1 MFNFRITTIGSVI
14 AALLSLMVVAVIAT
28 SLYAVQE
35 IGGARNLWS
44 YFENNPT
51 RKIGYLQKLNA
62 AMGYGGMIHQFK
74 RYEIDH
80 KRSRIGKVK
89 KKAKLARRIIASYR
103 KLGVNKKEDKALASI
118 EKILTQY
125 TKALSTVKALIKEG
139 KTPKAIDRKIRIRDR
154 NALRAFTILNVEIIQ
169 ARKVSAD
176 AVYKSFDRIL
186 GLMKW
191 FAIIGG
197 SVLVVL
203 ALGMVWFAIIRLG
216 RPLKGMTCLVT
227 DLARGKLDIEI
238 PWQNRRDEVGDI
250 SRAVQI
256 FKDNALRSR
265 ELEAEQDA
273 LQEKAKQEKH
283 KLMNRLADEFENSI
297 CNFVEMVSTAADDLT
312 TTAESMTSISTSTS
326 EQSAAVMA
334 ASEEA
339 SGNVNYVAA
348 AAEEMASSMSGIN
361 SQMIEASSTSQ
372 QAVAV
377 VEKTSA
383 QIEVL
388 TRTAEKIGEV
398 IKMISDIA
406 DQTNLLAL
414 NATIESA
421 RAGEAG
427 KGFAVVASE
436 VKALA
441 AQTGQASE
449 EIISQVKEIQMAT
462 GHAVSSIA
470 EIGEV
475 IRQVDETSKAIAEA
489 IEQQGHATHEI
500 THNANEAAAGTRDV
514 SQNIT
519 GVTQA
524 SQEVGQVSG
533 QVMMAASDLS
543 RQSSEL
549 KGEVKQF
556 IAQIRAA

>member
-1 MFNFRITTIGSVI
+1 
-14 AALLSLMVVAVIAT
+14 
-28 SLYAVQE
+28 
-35 IGGARNLWS
+35 
-44 YFENNPT
+44 
-51 RKIGYLQKLNA
+51 
-62 AMGYGGMIHQFK
+62 
-74 RYEIDH
+74 
-80 KRSRIGKVK
+80 
-89 KKAKLARRIIASYR
+89 
-103 KLGVNKKEDKALASI
+103 
-118 EKILTQY
+118 
-125 TKALSTVKALIKEG
+125 
-139 KTPKAIDRKIRIRDR
+139 
-154 NALRAFTILNVEIIQ
+154 AFTILNVEIIQ

-197 SVLVVL
+197 SVLGVL